1 MGAFRADV
9 QGGQNTGAPMGLAN
23 LQGSQAVVGIEKT
36 LKWKF
41 FFFAGAV
48 IVVVSTIISII
59 GLTKTWAPG
68 SFITN
73 IFLLCFGILMMILDS
88 PIPHPHKHLVAARD
102 HAYKFVLFMTRFMG
116 RGMWYLFLSTMVF
129 AVLWDTKIDYIFGG
143 LFTTYLVIL
152 GVAALVK
159 GWLLSHKLESV
170 RQSIK
175 CSGRGVDQYFAHG
188 QTNLSKAQF
197 QAMVEATTNQPTM
210 FSPDDLD
217 YIINALSFTPYNDGQ
232 VSRKEWEYWL
242 LDGPMLMV

>member
-1 MGAFRADV
+1 MGLPNL
-9 QGGQNTGAPMGLAN
+9 QGGQ
-23 LQGSQAVVGIEKT
+23 AVAGIEKA

-48 IVVVSTIISII
+48 IVVVATIISII
-59 GLTKTWAPG
+59 GLATKYPWAP
-68 SFITN
+68 STLITN
-73 IFLLCFGILMMILDS
+73 IFLLCFGILMMVLDS
-88 PIPHPHKHLVAARD
+88 PIPAPHKHLVAARD
-102 HAYKFVLFMTRFMG
+102 NAYKFVLFMTRFMG
-116 RGMWYLFLSTMVF
+116 RGMWYLFLATMVF
-129 AVLWDTKIDYIFGG
+129 GVLWDTKIDYIFGG

-159 GWLLSHKLESV
+159 GWMLSHKLESV
-170 RQSIK
+170 RQSIR

-188 QTNLSKAQF
+188 QLNLSKAQF
-197 QAMVEATTNQPTM
+197 QAMVEQTTNQPTM